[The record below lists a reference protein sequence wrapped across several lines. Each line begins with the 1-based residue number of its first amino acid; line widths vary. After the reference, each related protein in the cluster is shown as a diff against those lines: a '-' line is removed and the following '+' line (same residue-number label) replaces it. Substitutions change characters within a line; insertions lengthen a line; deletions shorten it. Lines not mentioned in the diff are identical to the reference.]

1 MDRKKDEQISV
12 LFDAELSEFENRK
25 LLSSVTDDGESLE
38 QIARYQLIGDV
49 IRSEGEA
56 NPVKPGFAAAISE
69 RLQSEP
75 DMEAVKP
82 RLPANWLKMASGFA
96 IAASVAVVA
105 VVMAPGFFS
114 SGFDGGFS
122 TSGGF
127 AAVNTQ
133 SGGTRWETVEPET
146 EQQLNRYLVNHG
158 EYASEKGMNH
168 VVPYATFV
176 SYDVDR

>member
-1 MDRKKDEQISV
+1 ME
-12 LFDAELSEFENRK
+12 
-25 LLSSVTDDGESLE
+25 
-38 QIARYQLIGDV
+38 
-49 IRSEGEA
+49 
-56 NPVKPGFAAAISE
+56 AAIPSGV
-69 RLQSEP
+69 ST
-75 DMEAVKP
+75 
-82 RLPANWLKMASGFA
+82 NWLKMASGFA

-105 VVMAPGFFS
+105 VVMAPRYFS
-114 SGFDGGFS
+114 SEFDSGFS
-122 TSGGF
+122 TSGGV
-127 AAVNTQ
+127 ASVNAR